1 MDLPG
6 KGRWN
11 RFCSGLGPGGSKRV
25 GNQVSTE
32 SKRERV
38 QGETVVI
45 GCHLGFSVEV

>member
-6 KGRWN
+6 KGKWN
-11 RFCSGLGPGGSKRV
+11 RFCSGLGAGGSKRV

-32 SKRERV
+32 SKRV